1 VHESRHDFYLLPNEA
16 STGFLPFYDT
26 PLRPTA
32 NHRSRDDNP
41 ATWPKANEISLFA
54 EVVGIDDNTDCNRFN
69 IVATR
74 AIFFPFDLFG
84 SAGAKAGAELLA
96 DAFQELLADNKRE
109 RIATRA
115 RAYANKVRFEEY
127 AFETLA
133 DYQDWRSQA
142 RTRIRQVIQHNEF
155 LLWVTGNHLGALPV
169 YDELPNET
177 LVVQLD
183 AHLDIYNLSDCT
195 MELSH
200 GNFLLHAAKPLPAIV
215 NLGHR
220 ELLLRP
226 EYIHKYYQAAFSAAE
241 ITLDGAGVLAK
252 LRGLCEPT
260 TRVIVDLDCDVFDPA
275 YFPATPQARPFGLDP
290 LFCLRVLDAVGSERL
305 AGLAIS
311 EFDPARDQHDRCLET
326 LMWLIEYVF
335 LMKYER

>member
-1 VHESRHDFYLLPNEA
+1 MVNEF
-16 STGFLPFYDT
+16 S
-26 PLRPTA
+26 LRA
-32 NHRSRDDNP
+32 VVAGVDDY
-41 ATWPKANEISLFA
+41 
-54 EVVGIDDNTDCNRFN
+54 TDCNRFN
-69 IVATR
+69 LVTTR

-109 RIATRA
+109 KIATRA

-133 DYQDWRSQA
+133 DYEDWRSQA
-142 RTRIRQVIQHNEF
+142 RTRIRQVFQHGEF
-155 LLWVTGNHLGALPV
+155 LLWVTGNHLGALPL
-169 YDELPNET
+169 YDELPRDA

-195 MELSH
+195 TELSH
-200 GNFLLHAAKPLPAIV
+200 GNFLLHAERPLPAIV

-226 EYIHKYYQAAFSAAE
+226 EYIHKHYQAAFSAAE
-241 ITLDGAGVLAK
+241 LTLDGAGVLAK
-252 LRGLCEPT
+252 LRPLCESAP
-260 TRVIVDLDCDVFDPA
+260 RVFLDLDCDVFDPA
-275 YFPATPQARPFGLDP
+275 YFPATSQARPFGLDP
-290 LFCLRVLDAVGSERL
+290 LFFLRVLDAIGAERL
-305 AGLAIS
+305 AGLAVS

-326 LMWLIEYVF
+326 LMWLIEYV
-335 LMKYER
+335 LLLKYENHR